1 MNEFNFLNVFTD
13 EQSEKKELSDF
24 EIEETI
30 DDFNNI
36 DDELIY
42 ANEDD
47 DELDE
52 NDISDDLSF

>member
-1 MNEFNFLNVFTD
+1 MNEFNFLNEFTD
-13 EQSEKKELSDF
+13 EQLEKKELSDF

-52 NDISDDLSF
+52 NNISDDLSF

>member
-1 MNEFNFLNVFTD
+1 MNEFNFLNEFTD

-42 ANEDD
+42 ANDDD

>member
-1 MNEFNFLNVFTD
+1 MNEFNFLNEFTD

-47 DELDE
+47 DELDD

>member
-1 MNEFNFLNVFTD
+1 MNEFNFLNEFTD

>member
-1 MNEFNFLNVFTD
+1 MNEFNFSNEFTD

-36 DDELIY
+36 DDELIF

>member
-1 MNEFNFLNVFTD
+1 MNEFNFLNEFTD

-42 ANEDD
+42 TNEDD

>member
-47 DELDE
+47 DELDD
-52 NDISDDLSF
+52 NDISDGLSF

>member
-1 MNEFNFLNVFTD
+1 MNEFNFLNEFTD

-36 DDELIY
+36 DDELIF

>member
-1 MNEFNFLNVFTD
+1 MNEFNFLNEFTD
-13 EQSEKKELSDF
+13 EQSEKEELSDF

-30 DDFNNI
+30 DNFNNI

>member
-1 MNEFNFLNVFTD
+1 MNEFNFLNEFTD
-13 EQSEKKELSDF
+13 EQLEKKELSDF

>member
-1 MNEFNFLNVFTD
+1 MNEFNFSNEFTD

-52 NDISDDLSF
+52 NDISDDLYF

>member
-1 MNEFNFLNVFTD
+1 MNEFNFLNEFTD

-47 DELDE
+47 DEL
-52 NDISDDLSF
+52 F

>member
-1 MNEFNFLNVFTD
+1 MNEFNFLNEFTD

-36 DDELIY
+36 DDALIY

>member
-1 MNEFNFLNVFTD
+1 MNEFNFSNKFTD

>member
-1 MNEFNFLNVFTD
+1 MNEFNFSNEFTD

-42 ANEDD
+42 ANDDD

>member
-1 MNEFNFLNVFTD
+1 MNEFNFSNEFTD

-42 ANEDD
+42 ANEGD

>member
-1 MNEFNFLNVFTD
+1 MNEFNFLNEFMD

>member
-1 MNEFNFLNVFTD
+1 MNEFNFLNEFMD

-24 EIEETI
+24 EIEETN

-52 NDISDDLSF
+52 NDISNDLSF

>member
-1 MNEFNFLNVFTD
+1 MNEFNFSNEFTD

>member
-1 MNEFNFLNVFTD
+1 MNEFNFLNEFTD

-47 DELDE
+47 DELDD
-52 NDISDDLSF
+52 NISDDLSF

>member
-1 MNEFNFLNVFTD
+1 MNEFNFSNEFTD

-47 DELDE
+47 DELDD